1 MNDHDRHS
9 HTYQIQR
16 IKGVGIPYT
25 LVMYCPR
32 CGSRMAL
39 NDETTKLNEYTCE
52 VCHTTEIVKKADPV
66 AGHAL

>member
-1 MNDHDRHS
+1 MNNHAKRC

-16 IKGVGIPYT
+16 IKVVAIPYT
-25 LVMYCPR
+25 VIMYCPR

-52 VCHTTEIVKKADPV
+52 VCHATEIEKKQPV
-66 AGHAL
+66 AGHGL

>member
-1 MNDHDRHS
+1 
-9 HTYQIQR
+9 
-16 IKGVGIPYT
+16 
-25 LVMYCPR
+25 MYCPR

-52 VCHTTEIVKKADPV
+52 VCHATEIEKKQPV